1 MISKELLSEVLK
13 KQVNKIITDPNED
26 CTIGLNEIII
36 CFDGYM
42 QKWNIFELADK
53 IENWIESKDINVIRI
68 KENNFYEFYINAYID
83 ENYKVL
89 VFEDSITSNIKINGI
104 VAVAEFIL
112 NKVSK

>member
-1 MISKELLSEVLK
+1 MISKELLSEVFDYEVVGMDI
-13 KQVNKIITDPNED
+13 VN
-26 CTIGLNEIII
+26 
-36 CFDGYM
+36 DGRNVEVRVQNNKYH
-42 QKWNIFELADK
+42 WNAFNIYEVAYK

-89 VFEDSITSNIKINGI
+89 VFEDSITSNIKIDGI
-104 VAVAEFIL
+104 FAVAEFIL